1 MAVEWGKGSPRGE
14 RRKTARSKAILPAL
28 ILVGQQEKKTKT
40 ANVSLG
46 GVMIQT
52 DEPLPENRKLRVVFI
67 ADADPIE
74 AEGRIIYSLKAGS
87 GYLSG
92 LSFERVSARD
102 RENLSMYL
110 DMSEPISSARRA
122 AAPSQAYG
130 PRTRDLNTATEV
142 ILPESHVS
150 AMLIMKGD
158 KKSEKTVYEINSR
171 VTSIGRHEDND
182 IVLRDPSVSG
192 HHAKIRLEEDGFFIY
207 DFASTNGTRVNG
219 HKTYRRRIKDGD
231 IIEIGQPAFTFLTK
245 KKQSPSL
252 PFQGD

>member
-1 MAVEWGKGSPRGE
+1 MALGERKESRKGE
-14 RRKTARSKAILPAL
+14 RRKTVRSKAILPAL
-28 ILVGQQEKKTKT
+28 MLLDQEEKRTKT

-46 GVMIQT
+46 GLMVQT
-52 DEPLPENRKLRVVFI
+52 DEPLPKNRRLRIVFI
-67 ADADPIE
+67 ADADPVE
-74 AEGRIIYSLKAGS
+74 AEGRVVYSLKSGS

-92 LSFERVSARD
+92 LCFERLSPGD
-102 RENLSMYL
+102 REGLSRYL
-110 DMSEPISSARRA
+110 EKLQPIRSGRAPTQEYEARAREV
-122 AAPSQAYG
+122 S
-130 PRTRDLNTATEV
+130 TATEV

-158 KKSEKTVYEINSR
+158 KKSEKTVYEINRR
-171 VTSIGRHEDND
+171 VTSIGRHEDNE

-219 HKTYRRRIKDGD
+219 HKTYRKRIKDGD

-245 KKQSPSL
+245 KKQPSFS